1 MPSYRFL
8 RRHIQRLGPYASLG
22 LLVVPLAVAEPLK
35 LVAVLVAGKGHVV
48 SGTIA
53 MLCAYS
59 ISLLVVERLFQIVK
73 PKLLTLPWF
82 AAMWKRFVVVRHK
95 VLSLCFS
102 TQSDPSR

>member
-1 MPSYRFL
+1 
-8 RRHIQRLGPYASLG
+8 
-22 LLVVPLAVAEPLK
+22 
-35 LVAVLVAGKGHVV
+35 
-48 SGTIA
+48 

-95 VLSLCFS
+95 VLSLCFP